1 MEKAMSD
8 SELLQKI
15 FNTWDEFAQPGARRN
30 PLTVPEL
37 AKRMETYRIQF
48 YGKGRE
54 VPHEFHDDVK

>member
-1 MEKAMSD
+1 MTD

-15 FNTWDEFAQPGARRN
+15 FNTCDEFAHHGTIRN
-30 PLTVPEL
+30 ALTVPEL

-48 YGKGRE
+48 YGKSRE

>member
-1 MEKAMSD
+1 MTD

-15 FNTWDEFAQPGARRN
+15 FNTWDEFAQPGTIRN

-48 YGKGRE
+48 FGKGRD
-54 VPHEFHDDVK
+54 VPLVFDVDVE